1 MDRLVLDIIEKN
13 ESYSYSDNETE
24 NFQEFK
30 EEALE
35 ILDSIET
42 ILYNMDKNFICHEN
56 VKELCRLFHGIKG
69 IAGFASQYS
78 IERIAHETETL
89 LFRLNSS
96 CVKYDNIAFEL
107 FLTSIGLIKH
117 ICKDPQVTKEKR
129 FNEILDIHSHNI
141 ESFGKKELKKMPID
155 LKKRVEKLNYVKIP
169 MEKIMDL
176 KKSSETIRNCIGELD
191 TNNIIYSRMIVE
203 GELKKIDVYLEKFND
218 QKLNTFY
225 KKLYRVA
232 KYTLKSQA
240 IDAKII
246 FEGGDIEISK
256 RLIDFLF
263 IPFSQI
269 IRNAIIHGLLDKN
282 NEKILSISAIRKDK
296 NITFIIKNNGK
307 PINKDAIR
315 KKLEEKNID
324 FSDGNILNAIFL
336 ENFSTKDDTDIFSGR
351 GIGLNLV
358 KREIERINGEIKVI
372 SEKGEGTIFEI
383 EIPIN

>member
-13 ESYSYSDNETE
+13 EVYNYADSEME

-30 EEALE
+30 DEALE
-35 ILDSIET
+35 ILEQIET

-56 VKELCRLFHGIKG
+56 IKELCRLFHGIKG

-78 IERIAHETETL
+78 VERIAHETETL

-96 CVKYDNIAFEL
+96 YIKYDNIAFEL
-107 FLTSIGLIKH
+107 FVTSIGLIKH
-117 ICKDPQVTKEKR
+117 ICKEPSVTKEKK

-155 LKKRVEKLNYVKIP
+155 LRRRVEKLNYVKIP
-169 MEKIMDL
+169 MEKIIDL
-176 KKSSETIRNCIGELD
+176 KKSTEIINKCICELD
-191 TNNIIYSRMIVE
+191 IDNLVYSKITLER
-203 GELKKIDVYLEKFND
+203 ELKKINVYLEKFND
-218 QKLNTFY
+218 QKLNVFY
-225 KKLYRVA
+225 KKLLRVT
-232 KYTLKSQA
+232 KYTLKAQN
-240 IDAKII
+240 IDAKVI
-246 FEGGDIEISK
+246 FEGGEIEISK

-269 IRNAIIHGLLDKN
+269 IRNAIIHGLVDKTSDRQLN
-282 NEKILSISAIRKDK
+282 ISAIRKDHTIFFTVKNNGNPINKDLIKEKLDEK
-296 NITFIIKNNGK
+296 NITFS
-307 PINKDAIR
+307 
-315 KKLEEKNID
+315 EE
-324 FSDGNILNAIFL
+324 NILNAIFL

-358 KREIERINGEIKVI
+358 KREIEKINGEIRVL
-372 SEKGEGTIFEI
+372 SEKGEGTTFEI